1 MVNNK
6 KFLDSDGLRVLWK
19 KIVDTFAKKG
29 ELDANLFKVVT
40 ELPEEGREN
49 KVYLVLNK
57 NSQDGQNQ
65 YTEYI
70 YLNDDWEKIGEYQS
84 EVELTTEATKVN
96 KDIPVAGGPLADLCN
111 KQGITSIK
119 ADTNLQD
126 LLMTLFAKELW
137 PTPTFTEGV
146 VKSFL
151 PAVTFSL
158 NNSASIVEVGTPITA
173 SGCAAQMNIYPMSG
187 QVCDRMYKGIDY
199 GYSSANNNKKE
210 IENTTIHIAPKNVTR
225 SGAYGLVRTING
237 KSEPAVSG
245 EDMSAVKLNATT
257 FEAVEGE
264 NTVKVENTAAKV
276 SATFAAIQTAYPCSN
291 FGNTKAELTI
301 GKDAATITESQQ
313 PVNSATK
320 TFIGAYPFFASTAQI
335 GTLTKQALQTS
346 KEYNVVLVAESDT
359 AKHSFAIPAS
369 KSVASIQMLNTLSGK
384 YEAYDISKFTKSTQ
398 QMTVGGKSVDYTVYT
413 RNDGKNGSATFKI
426 TLA

>member
-1 MVNNK
+1 MANNK

-40 ELPEEGREN
+40 ELPEDGREN

-57 NSQDGQNQ
+57 NSQDGKNQ

-84 EVELTTEATKVN
+84 DVELTTEATKVN

-146 VKSFL
+146 VKSFME
-151 PAVTFSL
+151 PVNFAVS
-158 NNSASIVEVGTPITA
+158 NSASIVEVGSSVKVSHFDLRESHTNITKRKYTGLA
-173 SGCAAQMNIYPMSG
+173 
-187 QVCDRMYKGIDY
+187 Y
-199 GYSSANNNKKE
+199 GYSSANNNTKE
-210 IENTTIHIAPKNVTR
+210 SAEVQIEKDASNITA
-225 SGAYGLVRTING
+225 SGVYGMVVTING
-237 KSEPAVSG
+237 NAEPAVSG
-245 EDMSAVKLNATT
+245 DTNNLKMDDKT

-264 NTVKVENTAAKV
+264 NSVKVECTGPKH
-276 SATFAAIQTAYPCSN
+276 SATFAAIPTAYPCSN